1 MAQLS
6 LCMMVKNEGKTLA
19 RAIRSMPES
28 EIIIG
33 VDKSSTDNTAKVA
46 KKYADKYFEF
56 DWCDNFSLIRNKT
69 LELATNTWVCWMDG
83 HEYISKKSR
92 VYLENLDQI
101 PEYVDS
107 VNCRLSILD
116 ANKKEILYFYST
128 KLLRNGHFKFQNKV
142 HNKPV
147 RLHENGSMTATAK
160 EIEILHHRS
169 DELERQRSEQR
180 RRLNIKSHLE
190 ALKVDPC
197 NSRELMYL
205 GQGYLE
211 RGEFDK
217 GLKVLIRQLKVSK
230 WAEERYQV
238 RIYISSVQ
246 IDRGMFNEALG
257 TLWPCEREDIRRAEH
272 YILRGDAFF
281 GLGQTYNAER
291 CYLQALA
298 TPLPVSPMFILPH
311 YYTWL
316 PYQRLCDLHVFA
328 GNHDKSMSYAVK
340 LKKYRPDLAGVA
352 MAQLSDKK
360 QEKG

>member
-1 MAQLS
+1 
-6 LCMMVKNEGKTLA
+6 MVKNEGETLS
-19 RAIRSMPES
+19 RAIRSVPAD

-33 VDKSSTDNTAKVA
+33 VDKSSTDNTAKIA
-46 KKYADKYFEF
+46 KKYANKYFEF
-56 DWCDNFSLIRNKT
+56 DWCDDFSLIRNKT
-69 LELATNTWVCWMDG
+69 LELATKDHILWLDG

-101 PEYVDS
+101 PGYVDS

-116 ANKKEILYFYST
+116 SNKKEILYFYST
-128 KLLRNGHFKFQNKV
+128 KLLRNGCFKFQNKV

-147 RLHENGSMTATAK
+147 RLHENGAMTATAK

-169 DELERQRSEQR
+169 DELEMQRSEQR
-180 RRLNIKSHLE
+180 RRINIKSHLE
-190 ALKVDPC
+190 ILKGDPC

-217 GLKVLIRQLKVSK
+217 GIKVLTKHLKVSK
-230 WAEERYQV
+230 WPEERYQV
-238 RIYISSVQ
+238 RVYISSVQ
-246 IDRGMFNEALG
+246 IDRGMFNEALE
-257 TLWPCEREDIRRAEH
+257 TLWACEKEDIRRAEH
-272 YILRGDAFF
+272 YILRGDAYF

-291 CYLQALA
+291 CYMQALA

-316 PYQRLCDLHVFA
+316 PYQRLCDLYAFS
-328 GNHDKSMSYAVK
+328 GDFDKSMSYANK
-340 LKKYRPDLAGVA
+340 LKKYQPEMASTA
-352 MAQLSDKK
+352 MGQLTDKIK
-360 QEKG
+360 EKG